1 MKSVAC
7 LLILTAC
14 AVAGAPAQTAQEA
27 VAPRLGERLFFEA
40 RFTRNDGPPPISCAT
55 CHVLPAEV
63 ARYPVRNLVPARNDG
78 QRETPRHV
86 QSLVGALEVSP
97 AGWGLLHWDGEFA
110 SVEDLIKDTFT
121 GRNFGWLPDE
131 KTQAI
136 QHFAR
141 VFRGDP
147 ELMALTGGSIAD
159 LARASDGEILNIGA
173 KAVGTYL
180 KTLRFARDAS
190 GAHNGSPYD
199 AFLAA
204 NRLPRAPE
212 KGETPHEYARRLH
225 AAVAAL
231 RAPKFIDAPA
241 PFGEQELRGMRIFFR
256 GTMGY
261 VPSASAGNC
270 AECHVPPHFTDF
282 AFHNTGVAHES
293 YDALHGAGAFAALP
307 LPGID
312 ERARDPGRWLPPSA
326 QHPTAI
332 GRMRR
337 PPEAGAPGQ
346 VDLGLWNVYG
356 NPDLPTPQ
364 PAIDRQLNRE
374 GRLTKDEV
382 LALTVGRFKTP
393 GLRDLGQSPPYL
405 SSGGA
410 ATIQDVLKL
419 YQRMSELARSGKL
432 RNAPLEFSAIR
443 LAEADLDPLAAFLR
457 SLNEGNQATPSVTS
471 KDN

>member
-1 MKSVAC
+1 
-7 LLILTAC
+7 
-14 AVAGAPAQTAQEA
+14 
-27 VAPRLGERLFFEA
+27 
-40 RFTRNDGPPPISCAT
+40 
-55 CHVLPAEV
+55 VLPTGV
-63 ARYPVRNLVPARNDG
+63 TLSPVRNPVPVREDS

-86 QSLVGALEVSP
+86 QALVGAMEFSP
-97 AGWGLLHWDGEFA
+97 DGWGLLHWDGEFA
-110 SVEDLIKDTFT
+110 SIEDLIKGTFT

-136 QHFAR
+136 THFAQ
-141 VFRGDP
+141 VMRGSP
-147 ELMALTGGSIAD
+147 EIVALAGGIGLD
-159 LARASDGEILNIGA
+159 LAQATDGQVLDAGA
-173 KAVGTYL
+173 DAVATYL
-180 KTLRFARDAS
+180 KSLQFSQDAS
-190 GAHNGSPYD
+190 GAYNGSAYD
-199 AFLAA
+199 AFLVV
-204 NRLPRAPE
+204 NRLPAAP
-212 KGETPHEYARRLH
+212 KTGETPHEYARRLH

-231 RAPKFIDAPA
+231 RAPKFIDGPA
-241 PFGEQELRGMRIFFR
+241 PFGELQLRGMRVFFR

-282 AFHNTGVAHES
+282 AFHNTGVAQAS
-293 YDALHGAGAFAALP
+293 YDAVHGAGEFAALP
-307 LPGID
+307 LPSID
-312 ERARDPGRWLPPSA
+312 ERSRDPVRWLPPSA
-326 QHPTAI
+326 THPTAT

-337 PPEAGAPGQ
+337 PPQANAPGQ

-393 GLRDLGQSPPYL
+393 GLRDLGQSAPYL

-443 LAEADLDPLAAFLR
+443 LAEADFEPLAAFLR
-457 SLNEGNQATPSVTS
+457 ALNEGNQAKPSLPS
-471 KDN
+471 IGN